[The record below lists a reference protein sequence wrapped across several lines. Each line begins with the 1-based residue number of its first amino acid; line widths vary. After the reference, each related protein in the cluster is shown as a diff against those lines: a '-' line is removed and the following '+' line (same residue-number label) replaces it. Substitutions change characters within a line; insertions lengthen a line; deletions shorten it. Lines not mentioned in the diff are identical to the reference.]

1 MTGLEIFFLLFLVL
15 IVMGLAVFFVILRS
29 RLQTEESENDI
40 IINLDSNR
48 ANKRAIGIIKDVVVG
63 RKGRTLFT
71 YIPKDVN
78 ADSESEGEV
87 KAIVDKFIDVSRGE
101 LSKDRGIK
109 ILLPKNSEDLPNS
122 IKQTDWGKGLSKNIE
137 GKNVENNIIEALR
150 ESRSRQDTL
159 QLLQGGG
166 ELSKSEIKR
175 RNELVE
181 ELSALLVKSAEKK
194 GLGGE

>member
-1 MTGLEIFFLLFLVL
+1 MTGLEIFFILFLVA
-15 IVMGLAVFFVILRS
+15 IVIGLAVFFVILRS
-29 RLQTEESENDI
+29 RLQTEESENDLVW
-40 IINLDSNR
+40 NLVSNR
-48 ANKRAIGIIKDVVVG
+48 CNKRSTGIIKDVVVG

-78 ADSESEGEV
+78 ACSESEKEIKV
-87 KAIVDKFIDVSRGE
+87 IVDKYIDSPRNDI
-101 LSKDRGIK
+101 SKDRGIK
-109 ILLPKNSEDLPNS
+109 ILLPKNSEDLPEC
-122 IKQTDWGKGLSKNIE
+122 IKQTDWGKRLSKNIE